1 MTLDEAKAFLQK
13 EGKDGSTAYMHLAE
27 VVLKIIN
34 EKPSESHE
42 LIEHISDNLKQTIAT
57 RRTKVPQGGESGEQ
71 AEAAATLKQNQ
82 WVEKSHAIIK
92 DFMPPKNEEDETPR
106 HPAEGQEDVP
116 TQDLLTDA
124 EYLEWA
130 GVSIG
135 KEETYR
141 MHLSLKKLASLTNAA
156 PAEVGADIGRPVY
169 ALRFWGKVAGI
180 QADYY
185 IAEGVIED
193 EEEFDEEAQGK
204 KMEVGP
210 NSNNRFTY
218 WVCSYPGCPDNEWT
232 KLPKV
237 EMAQIV
243 TARKLKKFF
252 TGNLKSPVQGYPPF
266 PGNEMNLLRAQI
278 SIISS
283 ETCLCPVG
291 LYEASGDEPA
301 EIEPKSEDFEKF
313 DAKRHGKLSGFLHL
327 HHEINTLGRCTEMPE
342 NEDEEAPKDP
352 RDVIKPIM
360 EPISKDEGADKCWR
374 VKPGDGYSVVKNL
387 CFPGAVCVAWPDP
400 NPTKP
405 AKFCNIYIGYGLAH
419 TDKAYTPPCPPPIGR
434 EYVAPE
440 GTAESDYGK
449 LCIEHTDKDIKVD
462 PAPPADEE
470 EEEE

>member
-1 MTLDEAKAFLQK
+1 LVKSFLPR
-13 EGKDGSTAYMHLAE
+13 G
-27 VVLKIIN
+27 
-34 EKPSESHE
+34 
-42 LIEHISDNLKQTIAT
+42 
-57 RRTKVPQGGESGEQ
+57 
-71 AEAAATLKQNQ
+71 
-82 WVEKSHAIIK
+82 
-92 DFMPPKNEEDETPR
+92 EDEEP
-106 HPAEGQEDVP
+106 PEDEGEDVA

-135 KEETYR
+135 KEETFR
-141 MHLSLKKLASLTNAA
+141 MHLSLKKLASLANAA
-156 PAEVGADIGRPVY
+156 PAEVGADIFRPVY
-169 ALRFWGKVAGI
+169 ALRFWGKIAGI
-180 QADYY
+180 KADYY

-193 EEEFDEEAQGK
+193 EEEFDEEAMGK

-218 WVCSYPGCPDNEWT
+218 WVCSYPGCPNNEWI

-237 EMAQIV
+237 ESAQIV

-252 TGNLKSPVQGYPPF
+252 TGNLKAPVQGYPPF
-266 PGNEMNLLRAQI
+266 EGKEINLLRAQI
-278 SIISS
+278 TIISS
-283 ETCLCPVG
+283 ETCVCPEG

-301 EIEPKSEDFEKF
+301 EIEALAEDFSPF
-313 DAKRHGKLSGFLHL
+313 DIKRHGKLTGFRHL
-327 HHEINTLGRCTEMPE
+327 HHEVNTLGRCTELPE
-342 NEDEEAPKDP
+342 AEDAEEEAPKDP
-352 RDVIKPIM
+352 LNVAKAIM
-360 EPISKDEGADKCWR
+360 MPISKDEGAEKCWR

-405 AKFCNIYIGYGLAH
+405 SKFCNIYIGYGLAY

-449 LCIEHTDKDIKVD
+449 LCIEHTDNDIKVD

-470 EEEE
+470 GEEE